1 MRALV
6 LALALVACSQPAT
19 EAPAPPPPPSAEAV
33 SQDLLDVL
41 TPVIAADVGQ
51 PVALTASR
59 TRVMNEWAYVV
70 VQPTRPDGAAIDWS
84 TTALAQRVADGV
96 LDSNGETH
104 ALLRNENGA
113 WRVVEHAI
121 GPTDVAW
128 IGWAATHGAPEE
140 LFN

>member
-1 MRALV
+1 MRAL
-6 LALALVACSQPAT
+6 LFALALVACSQPAT
-19 EAPAPPPPPSAEAV
+19 DAPTPPPPPSAEAM
-33 SQDLLDVL
+33 SQELIDAL
-41 TPVIAADVGQ
+41 TPVVAAEVGQ
-51 PVALTASR
+51 PITLTASQ
-59 TRVMNEWAYVV
+59 TRVMNEWGYVIA
-70 VQPTRPDGAAIDWS
+70 QPTKPDGAAIDWS
-84 TTALAQRVADGV
+84 TTALAGRAAEGV

-128 IGWAATHGAPEE
+128 IGWAAVHGAPEE